1 MNLNIFL
8 LSLLVKKCL
17 GYYQITHRFLGES
30 LANNIKT
37 TQLDKVISNINNL
50 IPLSQFGV
58 ESTWAD
64 RIKRKSEYSWSA
76 SLHYIDINECRLDNK
91 LYIDLNKYCNNNC
104 IYTAILNMTNSLKDT
119 HFTSSTE
126 DLKFLL
132 HFLQDLHQ
140 PLHLNGW
147 SRGGNSWKI
156 KLKKDNRII
165 NTNFHTLW
173 DSYIP
178 EFYIKK
184 YKPISFSKSSTIE
197 SSTIAFNGIL
207 EYQNYL
213 KNHIEMLSNISCN
226 ITMTQQH
233 EIDFD
238 QYFTQHLDIIE
249 TMFRLYI
256 QTSMNTLLFIFN

>member
-1 MNLNIFL
+1 MKLKIFL
-8 LSLLVKKCL
+8 LSFLFKKCL
-17 GYYQITHRFLGES
+17 AYYQITHRFLGES
-30 LANNIKT
+30 LADNIKT
-37 TQLDKVISNINNL
+37 TQLDNVISNIENL

-58 ESTWAD
+58 QSTWAD
-64 RIKRKSEYSWSA
+64 RVKRKSEYLWSA
-76 SLHYIDINECRLDNK
+76 PLHYIDINECGLNNK
-91 LYIDLNKYCNNNC
+91 LDLDKYCNNNC
-104 IYTAILNMTNSLKDT
+104 IYTVILNMTNSLRDT
-119 HFTSSTE
+119 HFTDFKSSTE

-156 KLKKDNRII
+156 KLKRGDRII

-178 EFYIKK
+178 EFYIKT
-184 YKPISFSKSSTIE
+184 YEPIAFSESSTIE
-197 SSTIAFNGIL
+197 FSGIL
-207 EYQNYL
+207 EYQSYL
-213 KNHIEMLSNISCN
+213 KNYIEMLSNISCN

-238 QYFTQHLDIIE
+238 QYFTQHLGIIQM
-249 TMFRLYI
+249 MFGLYMK
-256 QTSMNTLLFIFN
+256 TSMNTLLFIFN

>member
-1 MNLNIFL
+1 MF
-8 LSLLVKKCL
+8 KKCL
-17 GYYQITHRFLGES
+17 AYYQITHRFLGES
-30 LANNIKT
+30 LADNIKT
-37 TQLDKVISNINNL
+37 TQSDKVISNIENL
-50 IPLSQFGV
+50 ITLSQFGV
-58 ESTWAD
+58 QSTWAD
-64 RIKRKSEYSWSA
+64 KIKRKSEYLWA
-76 SLHYIDINECRLDNK
+76 AKLHYIDINECGVDKQK
-91 LYIDLNKYCNNNC
+91 LDLNKYCNNNC

-119 HFTSSTE
+119 YFRDLKSSIE
-126 DLKFLL
+126 DFKFLL

-156 KLKKDNRII
+156 KLKKDERII

-178 EFYIKK
+178 EFYIKT
-184 YKPISFSKSSTIE
+184 YKPIAFSE
-197 SSTIAFNGIL
+197 SPVIGFSGIL
-207 EYQNYL
+207 EYQSYL

-226 ITMTQQH
+226 ITMTQKH

-238 QYFTQHLDIIE
+238 QYFTQNFGIIQM
-249 TMFRLYI
+249 MFGLYI